1 MFTRL
6 TSRIS
11 GVNLLN
17 VEEAFSDSFIESESD
32 TRVVGNQPYIN
43 LASTLRCCYC
53 SRTVAK

>member
-32 TRVVGNQPYIN
+32 TRVVGNQP
-43 LASTLRCCYC
+43 
-53 SRTVAK
+53 